1 MLRDEPWHRYR
12 HLFITAEELTLAD
25 PIRLCHL
32 LPQGSGLSLSGGSAT
47 HRGLKSRGGPENRP
61 KVTSCSRATLGCVV
75 TPNADDLEAIRS
87 LLKRHGLS
95 VAVNHLEQADA
106 AFARREFESANA
118 QTRSFL
124 EALFEGVA
132 AIRLHRRLS
141 GGEARKRLAEDGVL
155 SERQARVVQRVVE
168 LVGERG
174 SHAGTSGPD
183 HAAAVRL
190 LGLGVARI
198 GLGLLPDL
206 VRVEDVFASQLT
218 PPRGDALPADRH
230 VNTSCPTCG
239 ESQTLAEAEASRGDE
254 GTIYVCKNGC
264 QPIVIVG
271 SAGDTA
277 WEGRGYRLGEHVI
290 RNASDLECVMPLTPG
305 VPIIRIPRSPS
316 ALMRKR
322 SNANIERRAVP
333 ESDSGG

>member
-1 MLRDEPWHRYR
+1 M
-12 HLFITAEELTLAD
+12 
-25 PIRLCHL
+25 
-32 LPQGSGLSLSGGSAT
+32 
-47 HRGLKSRGGPENRP
+47 
-61 KVTSCSRATLGCVV
+61 V

-87 LLKRHGLS
+87 LLRRHGLS
-95 VAVNHLEQADA
+95 VALNHFEQADA
-106 AFARREFESANA
+106 AFGRREFESANA

-132 AIRLHRRLS
+132 AIRLHTRLS
-141 GGEARKRLAEDGVL
+141 GGEARKRLEEAGVL
-155 SERQARVVQRVVE
+155 PERQARVVQRVVE

-174 SHAGTSGPD
+174 SHAGISGPD
-183 HAAAVRL
+183 RAAAVRL

-206 VRVEDVFASQLT
+206 VRVEEVFASQLT

-239 ESQTLAEAEASRGDE
+239 ESQTLAEAEVTRGGE

-271 SAGDTA
+271 SPGDTA

-290 RNASDLECVMPLTPG
+290 RNASDLDCVMPLTPG
-305 VPIIRIPRSPS
+305 APIIKIPRSPA
-316 ALMRKR
+316 ALMRQRPDAKT
-322 SNANIERRAVP
+322 
-333 ESDSGG
+333 